1 MSKIQYTDSK
11 NLNQGIQTEI
21 PKWDIIIRYLLF
33 ELK

>member
-21 PKWDIIIRYLLF
+21 PKWYYN
-33 ELK
+33 